1 MSSQTP
7 YQTPLIRRI
16 LPWIYAVIFFI
27 TAPLLI
33 FYTSGYRY
41 NFKKSAVE
49 RNGTLIVD
57 SLPHGGTVFIDGQ
70 DSGEK
75 TPVTFQQ
82 MTPGWHNVKVGKPGY
97 TSWQQDVLIRAERVT
112 FSDRVRLWRQG
123 APTLLSNGSYVRL
136 ASDPNRE
143 RLLAFEA
150 ASTTAVGWWSPS
162 KRANLVPLALATSS
176 IPHLS
181 LRWREDSEG
190 VLLGGN
196 DELTQSWFVKASN
209 NQTTIESLP
218 AGRYHISGNALIGV
232 NGSTLLNVD
241 TDQNQIERLILST
254 NIREQSGSISLQTA
268 TSSDS
273 LLLSDSSFLGRL
285 FSLPIGG
292 WSIYEWH
299 RPFLFLADGTRW
311 LGIRLHLGNTP
322 DVMRAEGD
330 YPRWSPDTKHPRAA
344 FVDTHEIHLWS
355 PDMPETVIWRQ
366 STPILNAVWNDQGDV
381 LYIADQ
387 QQVFALPIDTLQE
400 SHPVTLGQF
409 DQVWDIATEG
419 TTLYAVAKQGA
430 QRGIFTIPAL

>member
-7 YQTPLIRRI
+7 YHTPFIRRI

-57 SLPHGGTVFIDGQ
+57 SLPHSASVFIDGR
-70 DSGEK
+70 DSGER
-75 TPVTFQQ
+75 TPVTLQQ
-82 MTPGWHNVKVGKPGY
+82 MTPGWHNVRVVKTGY

-112 FSDRVRLWRQG
+112 FTDRVRIWKQG
-123 APTLLSNGSYVRL
+123 SPNLISSGSYVRL

-150 ASTTAVGWWSPS
+150 ATATKVGWWSPT
-162 KRANLVPLALATSS
+162 KQANVVSLTLATSS
-176 IPHLS
+176 IATLP
-181 LRWREDSEG
+181 LRWRDDSEA
-190 VLLGGN
+190 VLLGGKG
-196 DELTQSWFVKASN
+196 TVSGSWLVKASN
-209 NQTTIESLP
+209 NQTTIEKLP
-218 AGRYHISGNALIGV
+218 DGRYHWSGNTLIGV
-232 NGSTLLNVD
+232 NGSTSLAVD
-241 TDQNQIERLILST
+241 TDKTQIERST
-254 NIREQSGSISLQTA
+254 LPANIQERSGSIALQTA
-268 TSSDS
+268 TSSDH

-285 FSLPIGG
+285 FSLPAGN
-292 WSIYEWH
+292 WSIDEWH
-299 RPFLFLADGTRW
+299 RPFLFLADETRW
-311 LGIRLHLGNTP
+311 LGIRLHLGDAP
-322 DVMRAEGD
+322 DAMRAEGD

-355 PDMPETVIWRQ
+355 PDVPERVIWRQ
-366 STPILNAVWNDQGDV
+366 STPILNVVWNDQGDV

-409 DQVWDIATEG
+409 DEVFDVAVEG
-419 TTLYAVAKQGA
+419 TTVYVAAKRGDEQ
-430 QRGIFTIPAL
+430 GIFTVPAQ